1 MLPLLQL
8 MQGGPA
14 GCAPGQGAGGGMQS
28 LILMGLMFAVFYFM
42 LIRPQAKKAKEH
54 REMLSALTKGTEV
67 ITQGGIFGKITGLT
81 DTTVTLEVSEKVRIK
96 VLRSQILG
104 PSSQMGSAEG
114 AAAATSAKADK

>member
-1 MLPLLQL
+1 MFPLLQL

-14 GCAPGQGAGGGMQS
+14 GCAGGQSGGGMQS

-54 REMLSALTKGTEV
+54 REMLAALTKGTEV

-104 PSSQMGSAEG
+104 PSSQLGQAEGSAQTAG
-114 AAAATSAKADK
+114 AKAEK